1 MSASVLR
8 SVMCGECLGLGC
20 LGNKGEEG
28 TPEAPAC
35 SGNVRTISITGTD
48 NITFFDSF
56 LYCREDGNLKFYVA
70 KFSLPNVSLI
80 VSLSSI
86 KKKFFFCH
94 YFYIFMKR
102 WDSDKDR
109 QHTRE
114 LH

>member
-48 NITFFDSF
+48 DTTFFFD
-56 LYCREDGNLKFYVA
+56 
-70 KFSLPNVSLI
+70 
-80 VSLSSI
+80 
-86 KKKFFFCH
+86 
-94 YFYIFMKR
+94 
-102 WDSDKDR
+102 
-109 QHTRE
+109 
-114 LH
+114 